1 MVCEKFFEE
10 ILKKLKKGVAFFF
23 RLLYNTTCR
32 KRETT
37 NKT

>member
-1 MVCEKFFEE
+1 MVWRKFFEE
-10 ILKKLKKGVAFFF
+10 IYKKLKKGVSYFFSIF
-23 RLLYNTTCR
+23 YNTTCR